1 MVDQQWDWWRA
12 AIKGSIG
19 PMQEANPQSGFYRH
33 YIGTAVAIWRD
44 GAEVAMLL
52 NGEAVE
58 DPIQRGKVWL
68 QVARHPV
75 TKKDYDARMAN
86 GDWPSALPQL
96 QSDAQKTEATEAAA
110 TAAGPGDNSKDLDT
124 YNRMRAEI
132 LGDVAEATAFF
143 AKTKITDKPLAD
155 KATDWGARLVKFSRD
170 AEKARLAEN
179 EPLRRQIEDNDKK
192 WKAISGPALSKGE
205 ELRVAAESWGKAEV
219 ARLQKEAAAE
229 AQRKWES
236 EQAEL
241 RRQREIAR
249 EAEQKR
255 RADELAQ
262 ADADG
267 VLPEP
272 EQTQAPE
279 PELPLAPPPPPVAPP
294 PKLMLGSGLSGNRR
308 SVKTAAP
315 ETATIVDLKAAA
327 VFYASQN
334 HPDLIALIQKLADRA
349 IKARAEVP
357 GIRFSWQAPKA
368 EAAE

>member
-1 MVDQQWDWWRA
+1 MADPQFDWWRA
-12 AIKGSIG
+12 AKNGSFG
-19 PMQEANPQSGFYRH
+19 PMQEANPQSGYYRH

-44 GAEVAMLL
+44 GGNLIMWM
-52 NGEAVE
+52 NGEPVD

-75 TKKDYDARMAN
+75 DKKDYDARIAT
-86 GDWPSALPQL
+86 GEWPSALPEIP
-96 QSDAQKTEATEAAA
+96 SAAQKTEVTEQAPAV
-110 TAAGPGDNSKDLDT
+110 AGPGDNSKDLDT
-124 YNRMRAEI
+124 YQRMRAEI
-132 LGDVAEATAFF
+132 LGDVAEAEAFF
-143 AKTKITDKPLAD
+143 AKNAIADKALAD
-155 KATDWGARLVKFSRD
+155 KATDWGDRLVKSAKQAD
-170 AEKARLAEN
+170 DARLAEN
-179 EPLRRQIEDNDKK
+179 APLRRQIEENDKK
-192 WKAISGPALSKGE
+192 WQGIIGPARVRGAA
-205 ELRVAAESWGKAEV
+205 LRTNAEAWGKAEI

-229 AQRKWES
+229 AQRKWEA

-241 RRQREIAR
+241 RRQRDLAR

-255 RADELAQ
+255 RAEELAK

-272 EQTQAPE
+272 DPIPAPE

-294 PKLMLGSGLSGNRR
+294 PKLMLGSGTSGNRR

-315 ETATIVDLKAAA
+315 ETASIVDLKAAA
-327 VFYASQN
+327 GFYASQN

-349 IKARAEVP
+349 IKARAEIP
-357 GIRFSWQAPKA
+357 GIRFSWQTPKS